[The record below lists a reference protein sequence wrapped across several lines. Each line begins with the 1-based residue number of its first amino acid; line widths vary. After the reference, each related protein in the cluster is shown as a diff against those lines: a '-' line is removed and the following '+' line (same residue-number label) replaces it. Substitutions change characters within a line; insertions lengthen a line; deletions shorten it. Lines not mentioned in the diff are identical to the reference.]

1 MKKIFYLAVI
11 LLAFIG
17 CTGNYT
23 TSSTHITLEHVDIIN
38 VKGYDAIKIFEV
50 EYNGHD
56 YLIFDGYESMG
67 VEHSPDCKKCKSQTG
82 YTPTEYLY

>member
-1 MKKIFYLAVI
+1 MKKIFYLTAI

-17 CTGNYT
+17 CTGNHT
-23 TSSTHITLEHVDIIN
+23 TSSTRMTLEHIDIIN
-38 VKGYDAIKIFEV
+38 IKGYDAIKIFEV

-67 VEHSPDCKKCKSQTG
+67 VEHSPNCKKCKSQTR
-82 YTPTEYLY
+82 YTPTEYL

>member
-1 MKKIFYLAVI
+1 MKKIFYLAAI

-17 CTGNYT
+17 CTDNCT
-23 TSSTHITLEHVDIIN
+23 TSSTRMIIEHVDIIN
-38 VKGYDAIKIFEV
+38 IKGYDAIKIFEV

-67 VEHSPDCKKCKSQTG
+67 VEHSPDCKKCKSK
-82 YTPTEYLY
+82 TEYMPNEYL